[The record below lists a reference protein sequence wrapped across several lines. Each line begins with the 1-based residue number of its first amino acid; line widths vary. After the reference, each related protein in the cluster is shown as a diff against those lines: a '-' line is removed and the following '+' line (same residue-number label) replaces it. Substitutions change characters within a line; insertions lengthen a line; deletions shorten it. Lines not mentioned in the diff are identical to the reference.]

1 MGLRVFVALTVFAIG
16 VGLFAVAA
24 ILFDRRRVLRQWMAE
39 RRVRTAARTN
49 PGGVGT
55 VPAVTTL
62 PLVGVIVGCLFVGT
76 VLVFGSCAG
85 LILW

>member
-39 RRVRTAARTN
+39 RRVRAARTN
-49 PGGVGT
+49 PGVGVGT

-62 PLVGVIVGCLFVGT
+62 PLVGVIIGCLVVGT